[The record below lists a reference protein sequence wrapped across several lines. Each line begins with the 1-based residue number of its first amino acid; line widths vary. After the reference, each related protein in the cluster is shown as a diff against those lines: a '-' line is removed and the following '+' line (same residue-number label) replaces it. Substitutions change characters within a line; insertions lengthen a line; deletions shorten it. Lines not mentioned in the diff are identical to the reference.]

1 MANKIKRND
10 VDKARMKQGRRY
22 VYTDLVGNPE
32 GNRLLG
38 KPRRGWDY
46 VKMDIIEIRRIGVK

>member
-1 MANKIKRND
+1 
-10 VDKARMKQGRRY
+10 MKQGRGY

-38 KPRRGWDY
+38 KPRRGWDDI
-46 VKMDIIEIRRIGVK
+46 KMDIIEIRRIGVN